1 MYFISYGGYEKMKM
15 KMDDNVAI
23 VENAI
28 QVGHAN
34 ALSREYLSKITGM
47 SDRMVRRA
55 IELSTK
61 PIVNKIGVKC
71 PKCNNGDIILRKS
84 KKGKAFYGC
93 SNYPECDFLS
103 WNKQTGDICDKCGSY
118 MIEKITKS
126 ETKVVCPNKECKNEM
141 VKENSEN

>member
-1 MYFISYGGYEKMKM
+1 MCFISYGGYEKMKM

-61 PIVNKIGVKC
+61 PIVNMG
-71 PKCNNGDIILRKS
+71 
-84 KKGKAFYGC
+84 YGYFIPDEND
-93 SNYPECDFLS
+93 SVDRAEAHAYRQQEAARARS
-103 WNKQTGDICDKCGSY
+103 I
-118 MIEKITKS
+118 IEKLDAKFA
-126 ETKVVCPNKECKNEM
+126 EFDAPEYEQL
-141 VKENSEN
+141 ELDL

>member
-1 MYFISYGGYEKMKM
+1 MYFIYYGGYEKMKM

-28 QVGHAN
+28 QVGHTN

-61 PIVNKIGVKC
+61 PIVNMG
-71 PKCNNGDIILRKS
+71 
-84 KKGKAFYGC
+84 YGYFIPDEND
-93 SNYPECDFLS
+93 SVDRAEAHAYRQQETARARS
-103 WNKQTGDICDKCGSY
+103 I
-118 MIEKITKS
+118 IEKLDAKFA
-126 ETKVVCPNKECKNEM
+126 EFDAPEYEQL
-141 VKENSEN
+141 ELDL

>member
-1 MYFISYGGYEKMKM
+1 MDIFLAQMQQNYGGYEKMKM

-61 PIVNKIGVKC
+61 PIVNMG
-71 PKCNNGDIILRKS
+71 
-84 KKGKAFYGC
+84 YGYFIPDEND
-93 SNYPECDFLS
+93 SVDRAEAHAYRQQETARARS
-103 WNKQTGDICDKCGSY
+103 I
-118 MIEKITKS
+118 IEKLDAKFA
-126 ETKVVCPNKECKNEM
+126 EFDAPEYEQL
-141 VKENSEN
+141 ELDL